1 MDYLIYFN
9 FIIAIEIRAYGS
21 TARRRERERESSG
34 NFSDTL
40 PCKSGP
46 IVPLSHNLSFIQIL
60 IYAVHDVLPYRFAYK
75 CMRNFLLHRKNY
87 TRVLHKKY

>member
-21 TARRRERERESSG
+21 TAQREPSG
-34 NFSDTL
+34 NFSDIL

-60 IYAVHDVLPYRFAYK
+60 IYAVHDGLPYRIAYK
-75 CMRNFLLHRKNY
+75 CMRSFLLHRKNY
-87 TRVLHKKY
+87 MCSTKKY